1 MTYTIIPKR
10 LLPQEISSVSMFTA
24 SGEDSGVPY
33 TKLIGMVFPEYK
45 IVPELPPGIVNPR
58 S

>member
-10 LLPQEISSVSMFTA
+10 LLPQEISSVSMVTA
-24 SGEDSGVPY
+24 FGEESGVPY
-33 TKLIGMVFPEYK
+33 VKLIGIVFPEYK
-45 IVPELPPGIVNPR
+45 IVPELPSGIVNSR